1 MAEKAELRKKLTAF
15 YTRYAPAD
23 VAKVE
28 LALSIT
34 KPESDL
40 WAHLYKKYAVN
51 PTEADTVIAAAS
63 GDKPAL
69 RRKLLAFYQRF
80 APDDIGKV
88 DLAVR
93 IAKPE
98 AELWAH
104 LTKKYGI
111 DPDAA
116 AAVINGDGDVSLSM
130 TASAVASP
138 VASPE
143 RSMASPTAASQPALP
158 FMPMS
163 ADRDEFRR
171 RVTAFYTRYSPADVA
186 KVDAA
191 MQLTRPELEIWSHLF
206 QKYKAAPA
214 EAIPYILAAVA
225 AAPQQQPPPPPA
237 PAPPSAAA
245 VGASPTD
252 KEELRRKLTAFYTR
266 YAPSDMSK
274 VDHAM
279 RIDTPEAA
287 LWAHLY
293 KKYAVNP
300 AEADAILAAPSLPH
314 SQQQQPAPRRVGTV
328 PARTPSSL
336 RRRP

>member
-28 LALSIT
+28 LALSIA
-34 KPESDL
+34 KPETDL

-51 PTEADTVIAAAS
+51 PTEADSVIAAAS

-80 APDDIGKV
+80 APGDIGKV

-98 AELWAH
+98 ADLWAH

-111 DPDAA
+111 DPAAA
-116 AAVINGDGDVSLSM
+116 AAVINGDGDASLSM

-214 EAIPYILAAVA
+214 EAIPYILTAAAA
-225 AAPQQQPPPPPA
+225 AAPQQQPLPPPAQPA

-293 KKYAVNP
+293 NKYAVNP
-300 AEADAILAAPSLPH
+300 TEADAILAAH
-314 SQQQQPAPRRVGTV
+314 SQQQQPPAASRDRTPRRH
-328 PARTPSSL
+328 
-336 RRRP
+336 RP